1 MFRKLRRKNQE
12 LSKEECIEI
21 LLNEPRGFLGVLGDY
36 DYPYTLP
43 MNHVYSSGKLYF
55 HGSKQG
61 HKHDAIKNHSKVSYC
76 VLNQGVKAENS
87 WWYTFKSVIVFG
99 KIRILEKEDEKI
111 EKLTA
116 LGDKYFPSKEY
127 TQKEISKLLDKTEV
141 FEITID
147 NMSGKIVREK

>member
-1 MFRKLRRKNQE
+1 MFRNLRRKNQE

-43 MNHVYSSGKLYF
+43 MNHVYIDGKLYF
-55 HGSKQG
+55 HGSKKG

-76 VLNQGVKAENS
+76 VINQGVKAENS
-87 WWYTFKSVIVFG
+87 WWYKFKSVIVFG
-99 KIRILEKEDEKI
+99 KMRILENQEEKVK
-111 EKLTA
+111 KLTK
-116 LGDKYFPSKEY
+116 LGDKYFPSYEY
-127 TQKEISKLLDKTEV
+127 TQNEIGKLLDKTEV

-147 NMSGKIVREK
+147 HMCGKLVREK